1 MIHKFNYQF
10 SMGIILTVIPS
21 LQLTWHL
28 KNDGWKTTFLLG
40 WPIFRGFLVSFRG
53 CNMLGFPKNSPKR
66 MEVVILF
73 VVTSFNSHSLRLRG
87 RAKIQGVPKN
97 DVESTWSK
105 VATGKNA
112 IKGVA
117 IRILLMATRNPAFTS

>member
-1 MIHKFNYQF
+1 MMVGRLLSF
-10 SMGIILTVIPS
+10 
-21 LQLTWHL
+21 W
-28 KNDGWKTTFLLG
+28 DGVFLG
-40 WPIFRGFLVSFRG
+40 AFWLVSGVVICWDFQ
-53 CNMLGFPKNSPKR
+53 KNSPKR
-66 MEVVILF
+66 MEVVIPF
-73 VVTSFNSHSLRLRG
+73 VVTSFNSHSLGLRG

-117 IRILLMATRNPAFTS
+117 IKILLMATRNPAFKLRLVVYPIIYRVFYIPGGSPDF